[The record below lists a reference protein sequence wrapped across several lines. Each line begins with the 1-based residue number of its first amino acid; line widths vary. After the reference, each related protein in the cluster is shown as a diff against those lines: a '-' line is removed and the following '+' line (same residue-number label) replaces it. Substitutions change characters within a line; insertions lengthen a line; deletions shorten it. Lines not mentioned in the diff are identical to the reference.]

1 MCLKKAKKYACS
13 ILTKQ
18 QAIPHAFFFPKIL
31 ILWRS
36 KRFNME
42 TIQSPPQNLATAAE
56 KYVKQYFRD
65 HIDEKYFY
73 HNFQH
78 TCDVIET
85 ARRLGAGYALSV
97 NDTEALIV
105 AAWFHDTGYDQGA
118 AGHEAR
124 GQVNVRRFLEKHAYP
139 EAGIQKVEHLIEA
152 TQISFQPRNLL
163 EEVIRDSDY
172 SHLGSELYWDRCSR
186 VRQELLMTRQS
197 FLTEEEWVQFEL
209 DFITNHHYHTELARQ
224 YFDNGKFKNIKQLK
238 KYQQRIAPSEDSNE
252 DRKLKKQKKKTEKEF
267 KEMNLGR
274 GVETMYRN
282 THRTHLNLSVMADN
296 KANIMLSIN
305 AIIISIVISSLIPS
319 FEQHPE
325 YIIPTFLL
333 LAVCLAAL
341 IFAILSTRPKITK
354 GEFSREEIENKRTNL
369 LFFGN
374 FYNMTLDDFDWGM
387 TEMIKDRDFL
397 YSSMTRDIYYL
408 GKVLAQKYRYLR
420 ICYSIFMY
428 GLIAVVFAFAI
439 ALWLNS

>member
-1 MCLKKAKKYACS
+1 
-13 ILTKQ
+13 
-18 QAIPHAFFFPKIL
+18 
-31 ILWRS
+31 
-36 KRFNME
+36 ME
-42 TIQSPPQNLATAAE
+42 TTQSPPQNLTSAAE

-78 TCDVIET
+78 TCDVIEA
-85 ARRLGAGYALSV
+85 ARRLGAGYTLSPK
-97 NDTEALIV
+97 DSEALIL

-124 GQVNVRRFLEKHAYP
+124 GQINARRFLVEHGYP
-139 EAGIQKVEHLIEA
+139 EASIQRVEHLIEA
-152 TQISFQPRNLL
+152 TQIKFQPRNLL
-163 EEVIRDSDY
+163 EEIIRDSDY

-197 FLTEEEWVQFEL
+197 FLNEEEWVQNEL
-209 DFITNHHYHTELARQ
+209 DFISSHHYHTELARQ

-238 KYQQRIAPSEDSNE
+238 KYQQRIVPSEESE
-252 DRKLKKQKKKTEKEF
+252 EERKWKKQKKKTEKEL
-267 KEMNLGR
+267 KELNLGR

-282 THRTHLNLSVMADN
+282 TYRTHLNLSAIADN

-305 AIIISIVISSLIPS
+305 AIIMSIVISSLLPN
-319 FEQHPE
+319 FNAHPE
-325 YIIPTFLL
+325 LIAPTFLL
-333 LAVCLAAL
+333 LAVCLGAL
-341 IFAILSTRPKITK
+341 VFAILSTRPKITK
-354 GEFSREEIENKRTNL
+354 GEFSREDIANKQTNL

-374 FYNMTLDDFDWGM
+374 FYNMKLDDFNWGM

-397 YSSMTRDIYYL
+397 YSSMTRDIYFL

-420 ICYSIFMY
+420 ICYGIFMY
-428 GLIAVVFAFAI
+428 GLIAVVIAFGI
-439 ALWLNS
+439 ALWIKR

>member
-1 MCLKKAKKYACS
+1 
-13 ILTKQ
+13 
-18 QAIPHAFFFPKIL
+18 
-31 ILWRS
+31 
-36 KRFNME
+36 ME
-42 TIQSPPQNLATAAE
+42 TTQSPPQNLAIVAE

-78 TCDVIET
+78 TCDVIEA
-85 ARRLGAGYALSV
+85 ARRLGAGYNLSV
-97 NDTEALIV
+97 TDTEALIL

-124 GQVNVRRFLEKHAYP
+124 GATNARRFLESHGYP
-139 EAGIQKVEHLIEA
+139 EVGIQKVEHLIEA
-152 TQISFQPRNLL
+152 TQIKFQPRNLL
-163 EEVIRDSDY
+163 EEIMSDADY

-238 KYQQRIAPSEDSNE
+238 KYQQRITPSEDSQE
-252 DRKLKKQKKKTEKEF
+252 ERKWKKQKKKTEKEL
-267 KEMNLGR
+267 KELNLGR

-282 THRTHLNLSVMADN
+282 TYRTHLNLSAIADN

-305 AIIISIVISSLIPS
+305 AIIISIVISSLIPN
-319 FEQHPE
+319 FTAHPE
-325 YIIPTFLL
+325 YIMPTFLL
-333 LAVCLAAL
+333 LAVCLGAL
-341 IFAILSTRPKITK
+341 IFAILSTRPKVTK
-354 GEFSREEIENKRTNL
+354 GETSREDITNKKTNL

-387 TEMIKDRDFL
+387 AEMIKDRNFL
-397 YSSMTRDIYYL
+397 YSSMTRDIYFL

-420 ICYSIFMY
+420 ICYGIFMY
-428 GLIAVVFAFAI
+428 GLILVVLAFGV
-439 ALWLNS
+439 ALWLKR

>member
-1 MCLKKAKKYACS
+1 
-13 ILTKQ
+13 
-18 QAIPHAFFFPKIL
+18 
-31 ILWRS
+31 
-36 KRFNME
+36 ME
-42 TIQSPPQNLATAAE
+42 ITQSPPQNLTSAAE

-78 TCDVIET
+78 TCDVIEA
-85 ARRLGAGYALSV
+85 ARRLAVGYTLSPK
-97 NDTEALIV
+97 DTEALIL

-124 GQVNVRRFLEKHAYP
+124 GQVNARRFLTQHGYP
-139 EAGIQKVEHLIEA
+139 EASIQRVEHLIEA
-152 TQISFQPRNLL
+152 TQIKFQPRNLL
-163 EEVIRDSDY
+163 EEIIRDSDY

-197 FLTEEEWVQFEL
+197 FLTEEEWVQNEL
-209 DFITNHHYHTELARQ
+209 DFISNHHYHTELARQ

-238 KYQQRIAPSEDSNE
+238 KYQQRINPSEETDE
-252 DRKLKKQKKKTEKEF
+252 ERKWKKQKKKTEKEL
-267 KEMNLGR
+267 KELNLGR

-282 THRTHLNLSVMADN
+282 TYRTHLNLSAIADN

-305 AIIISIVISSLIPS
+305 AIIMSIVISSLIPN
-319 FEQHPE
+319 FNTHPE
-325 YIIPTFLL
+325 LIGPTFLL
-333 LAVCLAAL
+333 LAVCLGAL
-341 IFAILSTRPKITK
+341 VFAILSTRPKITK
-354 GEFSREEIENKRTNL
+354 GEFTREDIANKQTNL

-374 FYNMTLDDFDWGM
+374 FYNMKLDDFNWGM

-397 YSSMTRDIYYL
+397 YSSMTRDIYFL

-420 ICYSIFMY
+420 ICYGIFMY
-428 GLIAVVFAFAI
+428 GLIAVVIAFGLV
-439 ALWLNS
+439 LWLG